1 MTTDA
6 RTYDGMAAR
15 RARMSD
21 TTIDAPPHNWTP
33 PAPPTDAPSAW
44 TGVWPTV
51 GEPGFWNLLLETIVV
66 NLLDVVNI
74 ATVAPIVIAILTYLA
89 GHTSGDTAIIITA
102 ILGIVNAVLQVIKAN
117 AGHGNNQNA
126 WSRALARS
134 TR

>member
-15 RARMSD
+15 RARMGD
-21 TTIDAPPHNWTP
+21 TTAIDAPPAPWTEG
-33 PAPPTDAPSAW
+33 AA
-44 TGVWPTV
+44 WPTV

-102 ILGIVNAVLQVIKAN
+102 ILGIVNAVLQVLKAN

-126 WSRALARS
+126 WARARAREAK
-134 TR
+134 

>member
-15 RARMSD
+15 RARMGD
-21 TTIDAPPHNWTP
+21 TTAIDAPNT
-33 PAPPTDAPSAW
+33 W

-102 ILGIVNAVLQVIKAN
+102 ILGIVNAVLQVLKAN

-126 WSRALARS
+126 WARARAREAK
-134 TR
+134 